1 MALLKIRKLIPYV
14 VLLVIAVVAGVG
26 LYIFNSRPPNALR
39 VGLVTWIGYGPLF
52 IAKEQPF
59 FVEEGLPN
67 VELKT
72 LDGPGEREAAYQAGQ
87 IDFFPNTPDAF
98 VILFANQE
106 PRGRIVAAL
115 DESAGADGLVAKKG
129 IRSVSDLKG
138 RTVGYQS
145 GITSHFLLLY
155 LLREKGGLSGRDVK
169 QETLSAG
176 DAGAAFMAGKLDAAV
191 TWEPWLS
198 KAKDAPD
205 AHLLATSAD
214 VPGLIVDVVLVSD
227 RVIRDNPKAI
237 SGFIRAWNKALQ
249 YLKEK
254 PDSAIEII
262 SRNLKIKPDD
272 AREML
277 KTTHF
282 LDIAAGQEYLNHGLP
297 NMVTAAGQLYLD
309 NGVISKA
316 PNLTPIVDTKYYK

>member
-1 MALLKIRKLIPYV
+1 MDSIRARRLAPYAALLL
-14 VLLVIAVVAGVG
+14 IAVASGVG

-52 IAKEQPF
+52 VAKERAF
-59 FVEEGLPN
+59 FREEGLPN

-72 LDGPGEREAAYQAGQ
+72 LDGPGEREAAYQAGE

-98 VILFANQE
+98 VILFASQD

-115 DESAGADGLVAKKG
+115 DESAGADGLVAKKD
-129 IRSVSDLKG
+129 IRSIADLKG

-198 KAKDAPD
+198 KAKDARD

-227 RVIRDNPKAI
+227 RIVRSNPKAI
-237 SGFIRAWNKALQ
+237 SGFIRAWNRAVRYLQ
-249 YLKEK
+249 EN
-254 PDSAIEII
+254 PDSAINII
-262 SRNLKIKPDD
+262 SRNLKINPDE
-272 AREML
+272 AKEML

-282 LDIAAGQEYLNHGLP
+282 LDGEASQEYLNHGLP
-297 NMVTAAGQLYLD
+297 NMVTAAGQLYVD

-316 PNLTPIVDTKYYK
+316 PNLTSIVDTKYYK